1 MRELDHKIRELLDK
15 EAIKDVLAR
24 YAITVDSGDAEGFAE
39 LFTPDAVWEWP
50 QVDLR
55 YQGRGALHDLA
66 AAIADNLPGG
76 QHVMSN
82 HVISVNGDSAT
93 VVCELT
99 CFISRPQKIYTVLQG
114 FYRDR
119 LVKINGN
126 WLICRRTVDVR
137 NPELITH
144 GEIGD
149 LYSDLIAALN
159 RENPS

>member
-1 MRELDHKIRELLDK
+1 MRGLDQQIQELVDR
-15 EAIKDVLAR
+15 EAIKEVLAR
-24 YAITVDSGDAEGFAE
+24 YAITVDSGDAKGFAA
-39 LFTPDAVWEWP
+39 LFAPDAVWEWP

-55 YQGRGALHDLA
+55 YEGQAALHDLA

-82 HVISVNGDSAT
+82 HVISVDGDSAT
-93 VVCELT
+93 AVCELT

-119 LVKINGN
+119 LVKIDER
-126 WLICRRTVDVR
+126 WLIRRRTVDVR